1 MVGLANKVMDHEH
14 PLKAGEATPLPL
26 KMNWEIER
34 PGLAI
39 PASVWQAAKP
49 VITISG
55 PPGYGKSTLLA
66 QWRKHCLAMGKRVVS
81 IKATPGDRDGDKLIL
96 DMAAELQPG
105 EAESTSSFLDRFGS
119 AGQVA
124 VLKALLA
131 EADTGDH
138 GTTLIIDDV
147 HELLDQPSEALLRML
162 LRYQSDTLT
171 LVFAGRVYPAGV
183 VSVAMLE
190 GRLTRFNTTDLALS
204 KAEAAELLRQHGIEA
219 RDALVGTLTE
229 RTQGWPAAVRLV
241 ALSLQHDTH
250 QQDSFV
256 GALAENPRPLTEY
269 LNESVLS
276 RLPPHLRSFLIRLAL
291 LRSFSSNLASAATAE
306 SSAGLWLEEL
316 ESRGIPITQSDD
328 IDPKYTLHPLVRDFL
343 LSRLRTIGGSQLAET
358 RDRACDWYT
367 AHGEIDGAIEVSL
380 EGGDLDRAAAL
391 ILEHSEYTI
400 RQYGRHKT
408 FMYWTNK
415 FPPNAL
421 EKLPEIQTQQAW
433 ALDFLRRHEE
443 AENLLTAVEHQHHL
457 DSREDGNTKLQCTIE
472 MQRCVQ
478 AGLRDHAKES
488 VARSE
493 RWLARWP
500 DAPRYEQ
507 AAVHAVLSF
516 AYKALSDY
524 EEGLRHARQGLALG
538 REVNGFYILSWNGM
552 LAISNL
558 VKKGWYRQ
566 ATHECRQYIEELA
579 PHLGN
584 RSPCVMMLH
593 AMQAGLL
600 YEFNKLAEA
609 GDELGQGMT
618 ALMEQ
623 SSADPMIMGFVTL
636 ARLQI
641 LQGNPLEAFDTLAE
655 GEALGHSRDLPR
667 LAISLGAERVVM
679 QLRHGELDQARAL
692 WDEVQRSTASGSRM
706 GSFESAVRD
715 KSSRIH
721 ARMALLHGDYEAV
734 CEILGPIVRH
744 TRHTGQKRKLIET
757 LILQA
762 LSLHASGEQRKALKV
777 FTEALQIGAPE
788 GYIRL
793 FADEGPQVA
802 DLIALYLQESHE
814 DERAPTVA
822 YARQLLDAIAPAQPS
837 IGPDESAP
845 ARQGNVT
852 DQSPLIEPLTSREI
866 QILLKLQSG
875 LPNRKLADS
884 LLITEGTLKW
894 HLRNIY
900 GKLAVTS
907 RLAAVTKARKLGLID
922 TLA

>member
-1 MVGLANKVMDHEH
+1 MVVLASNALQQEHPPSAGGGVGLPAKI
-14 PLKAGEATPLPL
+14 
-26 KMNWEIER
+26 NWEIER
-34 PGLAI
+34 PELAI
-39 PASVWQAAKP
+39 PDSVWQVAKP

-66 QWRKHCLAMGKRVVS
+66 QWRKQCLSMGKRVVL

-96 DMAAELQPG
+96 DMATELQPG
-105 EAESTSSFLDRFGS
+105 EAESASSFLDRFGS

-138 GTTLIIDDV
+138 GTVLIIDDV
-147 HELLDQPSEALLRML
+147 HELLDQPSEAVLRILLRH
-162 LRYQSDTLT
+162 QSEALA

-204 KAEAAELLRQHGIEA
+204 KAEASELLLQHGIEA
-219 RDALVGTLTE
+219 REALVSALME

-241 ALSLQHDTH
+241 ALSLQHDTQ

-276 RLPPHLRSFLIRLAL
+276 RLPSHLRSFLKRLAL
-291 LRSFSSNLASAATAE
+291 LRSFSTELAAAATGE
-306 SSAGLWLEEL
+306 DDAGLWLEEL
-316 ESRGIPITQSDD
+316 ESRGIPLTHNND

-343 LSRLRTIGGSQLAET
+343 LSRLRTVGGALLSET

-367 AHGEIDGAIEVSL
+367 QHGEIDGAIEVTL

-391 ILEHSEYTI
+391 ILEHAEYTI

-408 FMYWTNK
+408 FLYWTNK
-415 FPPNAL
+415 FPPSAL
-421 EKLPEIQTQQAW
+421 ERLPEIQIQQAW
-433 ALDFLRRHEE
+433 TLDFLRRHEE
-443 AENLLTAVEHQHHL
+443 AENLLTAVEHQHDL
-457 DSREDGNTKLQCTIE
+457 ASATGEGSDLQCTIE

-500 DAPRYEQ
+500 EADRYEK
-507 AAVHAVLSF
+507 AAVHAVLAF
-516 AYKALSDY
+516 AYKGLSDY

-538 REVNGFYILSWNGM
+538 REVNGYYILSWNGM

-579 PHLGN
+579 PLLGN

-600 YEFNKLAEA
+600 YEFNKLSEA

-655 GEALGHSRDLPR
+655 GEALGHARDLPR

-679 QLRHGELDQARAL
+679 HLRHGELDQARAL
-692 WDEVQRSTASGSRM
+692 WDEVQRATASGSRI
-706 GSFESAVRD
+706 GAFESAVRD

-721 ARMALLHGDYEAV
+721 ARMALLHGDYAAV

-744 TRHTGQKRKLIET
+744 TRQTGQKRKLIET

-762 LSLHASGEQRKALKV
+762 LSLNASGEQRKALKV

-793 FADEGPQVA
+793 FADEGHQVA
-802 DLIALYLQESHE
+802 DLLGLYLNESHD

-822 YARQLLDAIAPAQPS
+822 YAKQLLDAVAPVDTTTRTDAPEQGRQS
-837 IGPDESAP
+837 SA
-845 ARQGNVT
+845 T
-852 DQSPLIEPLTSREI
+852 DQSTLIEPLTAREI

-907 RLAAVTKARKLGLID
+907 RLAAVTRARKLGLID
-922 TLA
+922 PLG

>member
-1 MVGLANKVMDHEH
+1 MVALAGSKLDVNPSTPDV
-14 PLKAGEATPLPL
+14 AAATTPARI
-26 KMNWEIER
+26 NWEIER
-34 PGLAI
+34 QGLAI
-39 PASVWQAAKP
+39 PDAAWQQQKP

-55 PPGYGKSTLLA
+55 PPGYGKSTLLL
-66 QWRKHCLAMGKRVVS
+66 QWRKQWQAAGRRVVL

-96 DMAAELQPG
+96 DMAAELQPA
-105 EAESTSSFLDRFGS
+105 EAESASSFLDRFGS

-131 EADTGDH
+131 EADSGNL

-147 HELLDQPSEALLRML
+147 HELLEQPAEAVLRML
-162 LRYQSDTLT
+162 LRYQSETLT

-190 GRLTRFNTTDLALS
+190 GRLTRLNTTDLALS
-204 KAEAAELLRQHGIEA
+204 KAESAQLLEQHGIEA
-219 RDALVGTLTE
+219 REALVTTLIE

-241 ALSLQHDTH
+241 ALSLQHDPQ
-250 QQDSFV
+250 QQDHFV

-276 RLPPHLRSFLIRLAL
+276 RLPEHLRSFLNRLAL
-291 LRSFSSNLASAATAE
+291 LRRFSADLAAAATGE
-306 SSAGLWLEEL
+306 RDAGLWLEEL
-316 ESRGIPITQSDD
+316 ESRGIPLTHTDEL
-328 IDPKYTLHPLVRDFL
+328 DPQYTLHPLVRDFL
-343 LSRLRTIGGSQLAET
+343 LTRLRTVGGSVLSET
-358 RDRACDWYT
+358 RDRACDWYSQ
-367 AHGEIDGAIEVSL
+367 HGEVDGAIEVSL
-380 EGGDLDRAAAL
+380 EGGDLERAAAL
-391 ILEHSEYTI
+391 IKEHSEYTI
-400 RQYGRHKT
+400 RRYGRHKT
-408 FMYWTNK
+408 FLYWTNK
-415 FPPNAL
+415 FPQTAL
-421 EKLPEIQTQQAW
+421 DRLPEIQIQQAW
-433 ALDFLRRHEE
+433 SLDFLRRHEE
-443 AENLLTAVEHQHHL
+443 SENLLTAVEHGQSLAPGAPQSTH
-457 DSREDGNTKLQCTIE
+457 LQCTIE

-500 DAPRYEQ
+500 EADRYDQ
-507 AAVHAVLSF
+507 AAVHAVLAF

-524 EEGLRHARQGLALG
+524 EEGLRHARQGLTLG
-538 REVNGFYILSWNGM
+538 REANGHYILSWNGM

-579 PHLGN
+579 PRLGN

-600 YEFNKLAEA
+600 YEFDRIAEA
-609 GDELGQGMT
+609 SDELGQGMT

-636 ARLQI
+636 ARLQA

-655 GEALGHSRDLPR
+655 GEALGHARDLPR

-679 QLRHGELDQARAL
+679 HLRHGELEQARAV
-692 WDEVQRSTASGSRM
+692 WDEVQRATAAGSRI
-706 GSFESAVRD
+706 SAFESAVRD

-744 TRHTGQKRKLIET
+744 TRQTGQKRKLIET
-757 LILQA
+757 LLLQA
-762 LSLHASGEQRKALKV
+762 LSLQASNEQRKALKV
-777 FTEALQIGAPE
+777 FTEALQLGAPE

-793 FADEGPQVA
+793 FADEGRQVG
-802 DLIALYLQESHE
+802 DLLELYLHE
-814 DERAPTVA
+814 TREDQRAPTVA
-822 YARQLLDAIAPAQPS
+822 YARQLLDAIVPPAS
-837 IGPDESAP
+837 SETDEVAETTSRRHSP
-845 ARQGNVT
+845 

-907 RLAAVTKARKLGLID
+907 RLAAVTRAHKLGLLD
-922 TLA
+922 AP